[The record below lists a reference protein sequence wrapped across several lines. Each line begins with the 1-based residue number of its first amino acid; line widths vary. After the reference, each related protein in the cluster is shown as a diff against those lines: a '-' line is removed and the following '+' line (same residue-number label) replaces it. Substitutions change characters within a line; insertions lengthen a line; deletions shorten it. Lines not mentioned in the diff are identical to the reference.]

1 MNKKLR
7 KTFLAAMS
15 LLILSSCHDTSN
27 EEDKRIEENI
37 NKLSKEYRDVVDDI
51 CSLKVEEALYYDTYD
66 SEDNLIT
73 TNMKA
78 QWDDKSMTYSKNT
91 YNPNDPV
98 ERVDLFEGKEVY
110 YIDLVNNKFYKR
122 TLENL
127 PEIISESKM
136 KYPDP
141 FLLNEE
147 IEYSNISDIS
157 EKKGETLIEFDNSTS
172 MKFDK
177 ENILL
182 EKSNMSAGQKINTK
196 LSHKEIDLD
205 KVFNSYK
212 DMTKDMEEVTSM
224 EGIKDQSMPTN

>member
-15 LLILSSCHDTSN
+15 LLILSSCHSTSN

-66 SEDNLIT
+66 SEGNLIT
-73 TNMKA
+73 TNMGA

-91 YNPNDPV
+91 YNLNSPV

-122 TLENL
+122 TLEKV
-127 PEIISESKM
+127 PEIISVSKK

-141 FLLNEE
+141 FLLNEK
-147 IEYSNISDIS
+147 IEYFNISDIS
-157 EKKGETLIEFDNSTS
+157 EKKGETLIEFDNNTS

-182 EKSNMSAGQKINTK
+182 EESNMSAGQKINTK
-196 LSHKEIDLD
+196 LSHKESDLD
-205 KVFNSYK
+205 KIFNSYK
-212 DMTKDMEEVTSM
+212 DLTKDMEEVTSM
-224 EGIKDQSMPTN
+224 EGIKDQSMSSN

>member
-1 MNKKLR
+1 
-7 KTFLAAMS
+7 
-15 LLILSSCHDTSN
+15 
-27 EEDKRIEENI
+27 
-37 NKLSKEYRDVVDDI
+37 
-51 CSLKVEEALYYDTYD
+51 
-66 SEDNLIT
+66 
-73 TNMKA
+73 
-78 QWDDKSMTYSKNT
+78 
-91 YNPNDPV
+91 
-98 ERVDLFEGKEVY
+98 
-110 YIDLVNNKFYKR
+110 
-122 TLENL
+122 
-127 PEIISESKM
+127 
-136 KYPDP
+136 
-141 FLLNEE
+141 E

-182 EKSNMSAGQKINTK
+182 EKSNMSAGQKIYTK